1 MIMRTCSQHDAPH
14 LQSVGEACVLLQD
27 LIARQAKFLTWYKRP
42 GQRVLINPQG
52 DLLVRP
58 SFVEV
63 GGLGGWRVNAR
74 ACGCVCKCF
83 QVRMRT
89 HAELTCLMYLQ
100 LSIHNRPFS
109 SSVSQHMLLSYRT
122 SLAAVVKAQ
131 LDRRKRLHVC
141 PPQSLQGP
149 SI

>member
-1 MIMRTCSQHDAPH
+1 M
-14 LQSVGEACVLLQD
+14 LQD
-27 LIARQAKFLTWYKRP
+27 AVARQAKFWTYYKRP

-58 SFVEV
+58 TFVE
-63 GGLGGWRVNAR
+63 
-74 ACGCVCKCF
+74 
-83 QVRMRT
+83 
-89 HAELTCLMYLQ
+89 

-131 LDRRKRLHVC
+131 LDRRKRLHVSFPTASC
-141 PPQSLQGP
+141 RLH
-149 SI
+149 